1 MIESLLEWVSQSSI
15 GTFMAENAF
24 AFPWVEVGHVLS
36 IVIVFGSILM
46 VDLRLMGLA
55 SRDYPVLSLSRTI
68 LPVTWVAFVLAVIT
82 GALMF
87 ASNPHGYYGNTAF
100 RAKMIL
106 LLLAGLNMAIFH
118 VVTMR
123 GGRVNDG
130 PGPLPGAARLAGFLS
145 VAIWLAVIACGRWI
159 GFTIA
164 PF

>member
-1 MIESLLEWVSQSSI
+1 MIESLLETISQSAV
-15 GTFMAENAF
+15 GAFMAENAL
-24 AFPWVEVGHVLS
+24 AFPWVEVCHVVS

-55 SRDYPVLSLSRTI
+55 ARDYPVLSLSRTI
-68 LPVTWVAFVLAVIT
+68 LPITWVAFVLAVIT

-87 ASNPHGYYGNTAF
+87 ASNPHGYYGNMAF
-100 RAKMIL
+100 RTKMIL
-106 LLLAGLNMAIFH
+106 LLLAGLNMALFH

-130 PGPLPGAARLAGFLS
+130 PGPLPGGARLAGFLS
-145 VAIWLAVIACGRWI
+145 MSIWLAVIACGRWI